1 MEQNMII
8 GYLQIITHLIQSNI
22 PRDILIKKKKENYL
36 KNSMDQICS
45 LPSKILEAI
54 YEVKRS

>member
-1 MEQNMII
+1 MII

-22 PRDILIKKKKENYL
+22 PRDILIKKKKGNYL

-45 LPSKILEAI
+45 FPSKVSESI
-54 YEVKRS
+54 Y